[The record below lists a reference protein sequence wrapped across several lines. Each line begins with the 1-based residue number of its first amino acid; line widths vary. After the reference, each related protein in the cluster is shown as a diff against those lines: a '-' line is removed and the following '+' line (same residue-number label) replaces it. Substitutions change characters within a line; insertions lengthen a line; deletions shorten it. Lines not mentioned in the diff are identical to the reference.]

1 MMQQQFPL
9 PSVDNLPPCC
19 LHQPPPI
26 CSTSITCRS
35 LSQLEEQCTTTAASA
50 TATLGTPGNGSGSSS
65 SSSSAGGP
73 RKLQQAR
80 TAVTKRF
87 ESVVAAVETYQR
99 QQEKIEALLK
109 RQGIPWEG
117 GTVLTK
123 VKQASL
129 QLARTFAEAALQ
141 EAALMQQQQQQQ
153 GEAAGGA
160 GIKPGR
166 GRGFGRAQV
175 DVDKAVRELLGGAV
189 VFVFR
194 VHQFAGGLD
203 EPTRLVFNQLQP
215 KAAAAWA
222 LA

>member
-1 MMQQQFPL
+1 MGAPGNT
-9 PSVDNLPPCC
+9 SS
-19 LHQPPPI
+19 
-26 CSTSITCRS
+26 STSST
-35 LSQLEEQCTTTAASA
+35 
-50 TATLGTPGNGSGSSS
+50 SSS
-65 SSSSAGGP
+65 AGSRSSAAGGP

-80 TAVTKRF
+80 SAVTKRF

-117 GTVLTK
+117 GSVLTK

-141 EAALMQQQQQQQ
+141 EAALLQAQQQQQQQQQ
-153 GEAAGGA
+153 GEGGGA
-160 GIKPGR
+160 GGPGFKGGR
-166 GRGFGRAQV
+166 GRGVFGRAQV

-189 VFVFR
+189 VFVFK

-215 KAAAAWA
+215 RAAAAWA

>member
-1 MMQQQFPL
+1 
-9 PSVDNLPPCC
+9 
-19 LHQPPPI
+19 
-26 CSTSITCRS
+26 
-35 LSQLEEQCTTTAASA
+35 LSQLEEQCSTTAAAANAAMGSSGNTSPTSSA
-50 TATLGTPGNGSGSSS
+50 GSSS
-65 SSSSAGGP
+65 SAGSNSSSSAAGGP

-80 TAVTKRF
+80 SAVTKRF

-117 GTVLTK
+117 GSVLTK

-141 EAALMQQQQQQQ
+141 EAALLQAQQQQQQQQ
-153 GEAAGGA
+153 GEGGGA
-160 GIKPGR
+160 GGPGFKGGR
-166 GRGFGRAQV
+166 GRGVFGRAQV

-189 VFVFR
+189 VFVFK

-215 KAAAAWA
+215 RAAAAWA